1 MLRRLFGLATSAAD
15 RGAYYLRVM
24 VPAQIAARNSSRDLK
39 PVQDRTAAIQ
49 AGDMIVFCVLRDD
62 AERIPLFLQYYRD
75 LGVGHFIFID
85 NGSGGRLQGIVAAMS
100 DVSLWRTDAS
110 YAQSC
115 SGAHWLNH
123 LLRTHGV
130 GHWCLTVNADELL
143 VYPHVESRSLRELT
157 EYLSMKGLPHLPC
170 LVIDTYAESVESDL
184 QSGIDPREVSRLF
197 DRSGYSFKP
206 AGRGC
211 HVQGGSRARMFFPED
226 LDRAPAL
233 NKVPLVLW
241 SRRSLYLNSTHQ
253 LAPRGLNSWMRNGSL
268 RVTGA
273 LLRSDD
279 ADLMQDKSGK
289 DWRVPDSA
297 PYRSS
302 QSLIDCGLMT
312 AGSWF

>member
-85 NGSGGRLQGIVAAMS
+85 NGSGGRLWA
-100 DVSLWRTDAS
+100 SLRRCLT
-110 YAQSC
+110 YAL
-115 SGAHWLNH
+115 AHGRQLRAI
-123 LLRTHGV
+123 LLRCSLAESSASGPWR
-130 GHWCLTVNADELL
+130 GHWCLTVMPMNCWSIRMSKADAARADRISVHEGIAA
-143 VYPHVESRSLRELT
+143 SS
-157 EYLSMKGLPHLPC
+157 C
-170 LVIDTYAESVESDL
+170 LVIDTYSESVESDL

-197 DRSGYSFKP
+197 DRSGYTFKP

-226 LDRAPAL
+226 LDR
-233 NKVPLVLW
+233 
-241 SRRSLYLNSTHQ
+241 SRFEQGAACSLEQ
-253 LAPRGLNSWMRNGSL
+253 AKSL
-268 RVTGA
+268 SELYTSIGA
-273 LLRSDD
+273 KRPEFLD
-279 ADLMQDKSGK
+279 AK
-289 DWRVPDSA
+289 WV
-297 PYRSS
+297 SS
-302 QSLIDCGLMT
+302 RHGCAASL
-312 AGSWF
+312 

>member
-1 MLRRLFGLATSAAD
+1 MLRRLFGLARSAAD

-24 VPAQIAARNSSRDLK
+24 VPAQIAARKSARDLK

-49 AGDMIVFCVLRDD
+49 AGDIIVFCVLRDD
-62 AERIPLFLQYYRD
+62 AGRIPSFLQYYRD
-75 LGVGHFIFID
+75 LGVDHFIFID
-85 NGSGGRLQGIVAAMS
+85 NASSDRVQGVVAAMP
-100 DVSLWRTDAS
+100 DVSLWRTATN

-130 GHWCLTVNADELL
+130 GHWCLTVDADELL

-157 EYLSMKGLPHLPC
+157 EYLLMKGLPHLPC
-170 LVIDTYAESVESDL
+170 LVIDTYAEPAESGL
-184 QSGIDPREVSRLF
+184 SSGIDPHEVSRLF
-197 DRSGYSFKP
+197 DRSGYIFKP

-211 HVQGGSRARMFFPED
+211 LVQGGSRARMLFPED
-226 LDRAPAL
+226 SDRAPAL
-233 NKVPLVLW
+233 NKVPLVRW
-241 SRRSLYLNSTHQ
+241 SRRSFYLNSTHQ

-273 LLRSDD
+273 LLRSED
-279 ADLMQDKSGK
+279 ANMMQMQSGK
-289 DWRVPDSA
+289 DWRPPDSA

-302 QSLIDCGLMT
+302 QSLVESGLMT